1 MKTLATAVLATFMV
15 ILISGCSNHDM
26 ATSMNSE
33 MSSMD
38 KPAGKTREAG
48 AMMEDTAAEPMKPKM
63 ERMDKTM
70 NDETMMEDA
79 AKDPMKPEMERM
91 DKTMNNETMTEDAAN
106 DPMKPEM
113 ESMGTAAQ

>member
-15 ILISGCSNHDM
+15 ILISGCGNHDM
-26 ATSMNSE
+26 AASMNYE

-38 KPAGKTREAG
+38 TPAGKTMEAG
-48 AMMEDTAAEPMKPKM
+48 TMMEDAAAEPMKPKM
-63 ERMDKTM
+63 EGMDTTM

-79 AKDPMKPEMERM
+79 GK
-91 DKTMNNETMTEDAAN
+91 